1 MKLLIQPRGCVVVLN
16 NMKIGHKIF
25 LGFGLVLLVLC
36 GVAGTGVFSNLNN
49 KAMFGDYRAVA
60 RQTNEAGRIQAN
72 MLEARLAFRKYRA
85 EPTPELQQET
95 VERLKTTKASIDSL
109 LALSTNDAEK
119 ATVSSF
125 HGMVDAYAKGF
136 EDVVALQSE
145 RDEIVSGTFNTIGPE
160 MADKLG
166 AISKTLRES
175 GDLETAAIVQ
185 EARYDVATMRLG
197 TNKYLLKN
205 DAAIHDEAV
214 KAATAAEASL
224 DQAAKTVKSAEER
237 AAIEDLIGKFDAYDA
252 GLSKIDD
259 VITSRNDIINN
270 TMNTNGNTLSDSVET
285 LKLELKKTQD
295 TLGPNIQSTM
305 ETGVI
310 TGITLGGLGVVL
322 ASIIALTIARGITR
336 PIGAITGAMGA
347 LADNKLETE
356 IPGLD
361 HRSEI
366 GLMAKAVDVFKQN
379 AIKIRQLAAQEA
391 ALQEKNADLQ
401 SNIATVVNAA
411 VAGDFSRRITKRY
424 DNPDLDAFAA
434 NVNTLVQSVDTGI
447 AETGRVINALSQ
459 GDLTESMEGHYQ
471 GVFAELQSNMNETMA
486 TLRNLMQEVRQ
497 SSDAIN
503 GGADEIRDASNDL
516 SRRTETQAASLEE
529 TSSALEEI
537 TVAVKTSTERA
548 QESSRMVADAR
559 QFAERSSGVV
569 EDATAAMSR
578 IEQASNEITQIINVI
593 DEIAFQTNLLA
604 LNAGVE
610 AARAGEA
617 GKGFA
622 VVAQEVRELAQRS
635 ATAAKDIKALINKS
649 GEEVK
654 TGVQLVTT
662 TGDAL
667 REIQTRVI
675 GIAGQVTSIATAA
688 QEQSTGLHEIST
700 AVNQMD
706 QMTQQNAAM
715 VEEAAASTNRLAD
728 ETAHLKALIGRFKVH
743 KAGMTTS
750 RRAA

>member
-1 MKLLIQPRGCVVVLN
+1 MLN
-16 NMKIGHKIF
+16 NMKIGQKIY

-36 GVAGTGVFSNLNN
+36 GVAGSGIFANITN
-49 KAMFGDYRAVA
+49 KAMFGEYRAA
-60 RQTNEAGRIQAN
+60 AKQTNAASSIQTD
-72 MLEARLAFRKYRA
+72 MLDARLAFRKYRA
-85 EPTPELQQET
+85 EPTEELHQEAL
-95 VERLKTTKASIDSL
+95 ERLKATKASIDSL
-109 LALSTNDAEK
+109 IALSTSDAEK
-119 ATVSSF
+119 AKISSF
-125 HGMVDAYAKGF
+125 HGMVDTYAKAF
-136 EDVVALQSE
+136 EDVVALQNQ
-145 RDEIVSGTFNTIGPE
+145 RDEIVSGTFEKLGPE
-160 MADKLG
+160 MATELG
-166 AISKTLRES
+166 TIAKTLENS
-175 GDLETAAIVQ
+175 GDLQSAAVI
-185 EARYDVATMRLG
+185 EDAKYAVATMRLS
-197 TNKYLLKN
+197 TNKFLLSNNK
-205 DAAIHDEAV
+205 AAHDTALES
-214 KAATAAEASL
+214 ATAAYGGL
-224 DQAAKTVKSAEER
+224 DQALSKVKSDKDKAGIEEVIDDFSTYNT
-237 AAIEDLIGKFDAYDA
+237 ALQ
-252 GLSKIDD
+252 KIDD
-259 VITSRNDIINN
+259 IINSRNEIINN
-270 TMNTNGNTLSDSVET
+270 TMNTTGNNLSDGVEQ
-285 LKLELKKTQD
+285 LKVELKKAQD
-295 TLGPNIQSTM
+295 TLGPEIQATM

-310 TGITLGGLGVVL
+310 TGMTLGGLGVVL
-322 ASIIALTIARGITR
+322 ASIIAFVIARGITR
-336 PIGAITGAMGA
+336 PIGAITHAMGA
-347 LADNKLETE
+347 LADNRLETE

-379 AIKIRQLAAQEA
+379 ALKIRQLAAQEA

-411 VAGDFSRRITKRY
+411 VAGDFSHRITKRY

-434 NVNTLVQSVDTGI
+434 NVNKLVESVDTGI

-459 GDLTESMEGHYQ
+459 GDLTESMEGQYQ
-471 GVFAELQSNMNETMA
+471 GVFAELQSNVNETMT
-486 TLRNLMQEVRQ
+486 TLRRLMDEVRQ

-516 SRRTETQAASLEE
+516 SKRTETQAASLEE

-569 EDATAAMSR
+569 EDATAAMAR

-649 GEEVK
+649 GEEVQ
-654 TGVQLVTT
+654 TGVRLVTT

-728 ETAHLKALIGRFKVH
+728 ETAHLKQLISRFKVH
-743 KAGMTTS
+743 KAGMAT

>member
-1 MKLLIQPRGCVVVLN
+1 VLN

-36 GVAGTGVFSNLNN
+36 GVAGTGVFSNINN
-49 KAMFGDYRAVA
+49 KAMFAEYRASA

-85 EPTPELQQET
+85 EPSPELLQEAA
-95 VERLKTTKASIDSL
+95 ERLKTTKVSIDSL
-109 LALSTNDAEK
+109 LAIATTDAEK

-125 HGMVDAYAKGF
+125 HGMVDTYAKGI
-136 EDVVALQSE
+136 EDVAALQVQ
-145 RDEIVSGTFNTIGPE
+145 RDEIVNGVLNALGPE

-166 AISKTLRES
+166 AIAQKLEDS
-175 GDLETAAIVQ
+175 GDLATAEVVAD
-185 EARYDVATMRLG
+185 ARYAVATMRLG
-197 TNKYLLKN
+197 SNKYLLKN
-205 DAAIHDEAV
+205 DKAFHDEALE
-214 KAATAAEASL
+214 AANAAEVSL
-224 DQAAKTVKSAEER
+224 DQAAKTVPSAEDR
-237 AAIEDLIGKFDAYDA
+237 AVIEELIGKFDAYDA
-252 GLSKIDD
+252 GLNKIAE
-259 VITSRNDIINN
+259 VITSRNDIING
-270 TMNTNGNTLSDSVET
+270 TMNTTGDTLSKGIEE
-285 LKLELKKTQD
+285 LKLELKKAQD

-310 TGITLGGLGVVL
+310 TGVTLGGLGVVL

-379 AIKIRQLAAQEA
+379 AIKIRDLAAQEA

-401 SNIATVVNAA
+401 SNIATVVDAA
-411 VAGDFSRRITKRY
+411 VAGDFTRRITKRY
-424 DNPDLDAFAA
+424 DNPDLDRFAA
-434 NVNTLVQSVDTGI
+434 NVNTLVESVDTGI
-447 AETGRVINALSQ
+447 AETGRVISALAN

-471 GVFAELQSNMNETMA
+471 GVFADLQSNVNETMA
-486 TLRNLMQEVRQ
+486 TLRTLMQEVRQ

-675 GIAGQVTSIATAA
+675 GIASQVTSIATAA
-688 QEQSTGLHEIST
+688 QEQSTGLHEINT

-728 ETAHLKALIGRFKVH
+728 ETAHLKSLISRFKVTRD
-743 KAGMTTS
+743 GGSM

>member
-1 MKLLIQPRGCVVVLN
+1 MIEALI
-16 NMKIGHKIF
+16 
-25 LGFGLVLLVLC
+25 
-36 GVAGTGVFSNLNN
+36 T
-49 KAMFGDYRAVA
+49 
-60 RQTNEAGRIQAN
+60 
-72 MLEARLAFRKYRA
+72 
-85 EPTPELQQET
+85 
-95 VERLKTTKASIDSL
+95 
-109 LALSTNDAEK
+109 
-119 ATVSSF
+119 
-125 HGMVDAYAKGF
+125 
-136 EDVVALQSE
+136 
-145 RDEIVSGTFNTIGPE
+145 
-160 MADKLG
+160 
-166 AISKTLRES
+166 
-175 GDLETAAIVQ
+175 
-185 EARYDVATMRLG
+185 
-197 TNKYLLKN
+197 
-205 DAAIHDEAV
+205 
-214 KAATAAEASL
+214 
-224 DQAAKTVKSAEER
+224 
-237 AAIEDLIGKFDAYDA
+237 KFDAYDA
-252 GLSKIDD
+252 ALVKVKEI
-259 VITSRNDIINN
+259 VTSRNEVING
-270 TMNTNGNTLSDSVET
+270 TMNTTGNALSEGVEQ
-285 LKLELKKTQD
+285 LKLDLKKEQD
-295 TLGPNIQSTM
+295 SLGPNILSTM
-305 ETGVI
+305 ERGVVI
-310 TGITLGGLGVVL
+310 GSGLGAGGFLL
-322 ASIIALTIARGITR
+322 ASIIAFVIATGITR
-336 PIGAITGAMGA
+336 PIGAITRAMGA
-347 LADNKLETE
+347 LAENKLDTE

-379 AIKIRQLAAQEA
+379 AIRIRQIALQEA

-411 VAGDFSRRITKRY
+411 VAGDFSPRITKRY
-424 DNPDLDAFAA
+424 DNPDLDSFAN

-447 AETGRVINALSQ
+447 AETRRVISALSQ
-459 GDLTESMEGHYQ
+459 GDLTETMDGEYR
-471 GVFAELQSNMNETMA
+471 GVFAELQANVNETMA
-486 TLRNLMQEVRQ
+486 TLRTLMQEVRQ

-675 GIAGQVTSIATAA
+675 GIASQVTSIATAA
-688 QEQSTGLHEIST
+688 QEQSTGLHEINT

-728 ETAHLKALIGRFKVH
+728 ETAHLKSLISRFKVTRD
-743 KAGMTTS
+743 GSTM

>member
-1 MKLLIQPRGCVVVLN
+1 MLN
-16 NMKIGHKIF
+16 NMKIGSKIF

-36 GVAGTGVFSNLNN
+36 GVAGSGIFANISN
-49 KAMFGDYRAVA
+49 KAMFGDYRAA
-60 RQTNEAGRIQAN
+60 AKLTNEAGRIQAN

-85 EPTPELQQET
+85 EPSVELHQEA
-95 VERLKTTKASIDSL
+95 VERLKTTKSSVDALI
-109 LALSTNDAEK
+109 ALSTNDAQK
-119 ATVSSF
+119 ATISSF
-125 HGMVDAYAKGF
+125 GGMVDAYAKGL
-136 EDVVALQSE
+136 EDVVVLQTQ
-145 RDEIVSGTFNTIGPE
+145 RDEIVGSTLDVLGPE

-166 AISKTLRES
+166 AIAKKLKDG
-175 GDLETAAIVQ
+175 GDVGTAAIV
-185 EARYDVATMRLG
+185 EDARYAVATMRLG

-205 DAAIHDEAV
+205 DEALHGNALESA
-214 KAATAAEASL
+214 KAAEAGL
-224 DQAAKTVKSAEER
+224 DQAAKIVQSADDR
-237 AAIEDLIGKFDAYDA
+237 ATIEALITKFDNYNGA
-252 GLSKIDD
+252 LIKISE
-259 VITSRNDIINN
+259 VITARNEIING
-270 TMNTNGNTLSDSVET
+270 TMNTTGNSLSEAVEK
-285 LKLELKKTQD
+285 LKLDLKKEQD
-295 TLGPNIQSTM
+295 TLGPNIQATM
-305 ETGVI
+305 ETGVV
-310 TGITLGGLGVVL
+310 TGAVLGGLGVVL
-322 ASIIALTIARGITR
+322 ASIIAFVIARGITL

-347 LADNKLETE
+347 LAESKLETE

-361 HRSEI
+361 HKSEI
-366 GLMAKAVDVFKQN
+366 GQMAKAVDIFKQN
-379 AIKIRQLAAQEA
+379 AIKIRDLAAQEA

-401 SNIATVVNAA
+401 SNIATVVDAA
-411 VAGDFSRRITKRY
+411 VAGDFSRRITKQY
-424 DNPDLDAFAA
+424 DNPDLDRFAA

-459 GDLTESMEGHYQ
+459 GDLTESMEGQYQ
-471 GVFAELQSNMNETMA
+471 GVFAQLQSNVNETMT
-486 TLRNLMQEVRQ
+486 TLRRLMDEVRQ

-516 SRRTETQAASLEE
+516 SKRTETQAASLEE

-578 IEQASNEITQIINVI
+578 IEQASKEITQIINVI

-635 ATAAKDIKALINKS
+635 ATAAKDIKTLINKS

-675 GIAGQVTSIATAA
+675 GIAGQVQSIATAA

-728 ETAHLKALIGRFKVH
+728 ETAHLKQLISRFKVH
-743 KAGMTTS
+743 KAGMAT

>member
-1 MKLLIQPRGCVVVLN
+1 MLN
-16 NMKIGHKIF
+16 NVKIGHKIF
-25 LGFGLVLLVLC
+25 GGFGVVLSVLC
-36 GVAGTGVFSNLNN
+36 VVAGSGIYANMTN
-49 KAMFGDYRAVA
+49 KAMFGDYRGAA
-60 RQTNEAGRIQAN
+60 KLTNGASTVQSA
-72 MLEARLAFRKYRA
+72 MLEARLSFRKYRA
-85 EPTPELQQET
+85 APSAELAKE
-95 VERLKTTKASIDSL
+95 VSSDLDTTKASVDALS
-109 LALSTNDAEK
+109 ALSTDPAMK
-119 ATVSSF
+119 TSVAALLPL
-125 HGMVDAYAKGF
+125 VDTYRTAFGQ
-136 EDVVALQSE
+136 VVDLQAQ
-145 RDEIVSGTFNTIGPE
+145 RDSLVDDTLNVIGPE

-166 AISKTLRES
+166 EVGAALEKS
-175 GDLETAAIVQ
+175 GDLATADIVAD
-185 EARYDVATMRLG
+185 ARYAVATMRLG

-205 DAAIHDEAV
+205 DPAIHDEAL
-214 KAATAAEASL
+214 KTSKAAEAAL
-224 DQAAKTVKSAEER
+224 DHAASSVKSDADR
-237 AAIEDLIGKFDAYDA
+237 NAINALIAKFDTYYGALD
-252 GLSKIDD
+252 KIDD
-259 VITSRNDIINN
+259 VIASRNDLIDN
-270 TMNTNGNTLSDSVET
+270 TMNPTGESLST
-285 LKLELKKTQD
+285 ALEQMKAEFKKTQD
-295 TLGPNIQSTM
+295 TLGPEIQATM
-305 ETGVI
+305 ENGVT
-310 TGITLGGLGVVL
+310 TGIVLGALGLIL
-322 ASIIALTIARGITR
+322 ASTIAFVIARGITG
-336 PIGAITGAMGA
+336 PIGAITNAMGA
-347 LADNKLETE
+347 LADNKLDTE

-366 GLMAKAVDVFKQN
+366 GLMAKAVDIFKQN

-424 DNPDLDAFAA
+424 DNPDLDAFAT
-434 NVNTLVQSVDTGI
+434 NVNTLVESVDTGI

-459 GDLTESMEGHYQ
+459 GDLTESMEGQYQ
-471 GVFAELQSNMNETMA
+471 GVFAELQSNVNETMA
-486 TLRNLMQEVRQ
+486 TLRRLMEEVRQ

-516 SRRTETQAASLEE
+516 SKRTETQAASLEE

-569 EDATAAMSR
+569 EDATAAMAR

-649 GEEVK
+649 GEEVQ
-654 TGVQLVTT
+654 TGVRLVTT

-728 ETAHLKALIGRFKVH
+728 ETAHLKALISRFKVH
-743 KAGMTTS
+743 KAGMAAS

>member
-1 MKLLIQPRGCVVVLN
+1 MLN

-36 GVAGTGVFSNLNN
+36 GVAGTGVFFNVDN
-49 KAMFGDYRAVA
+49 KAMFAEYRAAA

-72 MLEARLAFRKYRA
+72 MLEARLAFRKFRA
-85 EPTPELQQET
+85 EPSPEFQQAA

-109 LALSTNDAEK
+109 LAIATTDAEK

-125 HGMVDAYAKGF
+125 HGMVDTYAKGF
-136 EDVVALQSE
+136 EEVVALQAQ
-145 RDEIVSGTFNTIGPE
+145 RDEIVNDVLNAVGPE

-166 AISKTLRES
+166 AIAKTLEDS
-175 GDLETAAIVQ
+175 GDLATAAIVKD
-185 EARYDVATMRLG
+185 ARYAVATMRLG
-197 TNKYLLKN
+197 SNKYLLKN
-205 DAAIHDEAV
+205 DKAFHDEAL
-214 KAATAAEASL
+214 AAANAAEVSL
-224 DQAAKTVKSAEER
+224 DQAAKTVTSAEDR
-237 AAIEDLIGKFDAYDA
+237 TVIEELIGKFDAYNA
-252 GLSKIDD
+252 GLKKVED
-259 VITSRNDIINN
+259 VITSRNDIING
-270 TMNTNGNTLSDSVET
+270 TMNTTGNALSEGVEQ

-295 TLGPNIQSTM
+295 TLGPHIQSTM

-310 TGITLGGLGVVL
+310 IGVTLGGLGVVL
-322 ASIIALTIARGITR
+322 ASAIALTIARGITR

-379 AIKIRQLAAQEA
+379 AIKIRDLAAQEA

-401 SNIATVVNAA
+401 SNIATVVDAA
-411 VAGDFSRRITKRY
+411 VAGDFSPRITKRY
-424 DNPDLDAFAA
+424 DNPDLDRFAA
-434 NVNTLVQSVDTGI
+434 NVNTLVESVDTGI
-447 AETGRVINALSQ
+447 AETGRVISALAN

-471 GVFAELQSNMNETMA
+471 GVFADLQSNVNETMA
-486 TLRNLMQEVRQ
+486 TLRRLMEEVRQ

-675 GIAGQVTSIATAA
+675 GIASQVTSIATAA
-688 QEQSTGLHEIST
+688 QEQSTGLHEINT

-728 ETAHLKALIGRFKVH
+728 ETAHLKSLISRFKVH
-743 KAGMTTS
+743 KAGMMT

>member
-1 MKLLIQPRGCVVVLN
+1 
-16 NMKIGHKIF
+16 MKIGQKIF

-36 GVAGTGVFSNLNN
+36 GVAGIGVFANITN
-49 KAMFGDYRAVA
+49 KAMFGEYRLAA
-60 RQTNEAGRIQAN
+60 KQTNEAGRIQAN

-85 EPTPELQQET
+85 EPTDELRQEA
-95 VERLKTTKASIDSL
+95 VERLKTTYAAIDSL
-109 LALSTNDAEK
+109 LAVTTDPAEK
-119 ATVSSF
+119 TTIDGFHTMVATYSK
-125 HGMVDAYAKGF
+125 AF
-136 EDVVALQSE
+136 EDVVALQMQ
-145 RDEIVSGTFNTIGPE
+145 RDEMVTGTFEALGPAMTDE
-160 MADKLG
+160 LG
-166 AISKTLRES
+166 NVAKALEDA
-175 GDLETAAIVQ
+175 GDLASAGVIDD
-185 EARYDVATMRLG
+185 AKYAVATMRLA
-197 TNKYLLKN
+197 TNKFLLNN
-205 DAAIHDEAV
+205 DKASHDKALEAATSAYGGLDRALTSVKTDKDKAAIDGLVANFGTYN
-214 KAATAAEASL
+214 TAL
-224 DQAAKTVKSAEER
+224 Q
-237 AAIEDLIGKFDAYDA
+237 
-252 GLSKIDD
+252 KIDD
-259 VITSRNDIINN
+259 IITARNEIING
-270 TMNTNGNTLSDSVET
+270 TMNTTGNSLSENVEQ
-285 LKLELKKTQD
+285 LKLELKKEQD
-295 TLGPNIQSTM
+295 TLGPSIEATM
-305 ETGVI
+305 KTGVI

-322 ASIIALTIARGITR
+322 ASIIAFVIARGITV
-336 PIGAITGAMGA
+336 PVGAITQAMGA

-361 HRSEI
+361 HKSEI

-379 AIKIRQLAAQEA
+379 ALRIRQLAAQEA

-424 DNPDLDAFAA
+424 DNPDLDSFAT

-459 GDLTESMEGHYQ
+459 GDLTESMEGQYQ
-471 GVFAELQSNMNETMA
+471 GVFATLQSNVNETMT
-486 TLRNLMQEVRQ
+486 TLRKLMEEVRQ

-516 SRRTETQAASLEE
+516 SKRTETQAASLEE

-635 ATAAKDIKALINKS
+635 ATAAKDIKTLINKS

-667 REIQTRVI
+667 REIQTRVV
-675 GIAGQVTSIATAA
+675 GIAGQVSSIATAA

-728 ETAHLKALIGRFKVH
+728 ETAHLKALISRFKVH
-743 KAGMTTS
+743 KAGMAT

>member
-1 MKLLIQPRGCVVVLN
+1 MLN
-16 NMKIGHKIF
+16 NMKIGSKIF

-36 GVAGTGVFSNLNN
+36 GVAGSGVFANINN
-49 KAMFGDYRAVA
+49 KAMFGDYRSAA
-60 RQTNEAGRIQAN
+60 KQTNEAGRIQAN
-72 MLEARLAFRKYRA
+72 MLEARLAFRKFRM
-85 EPTPELQQET
+85 EPTEDLRQQT
-95 VERLKTTKASIDSL
+95 VERLKTTNASIDAL
-109 LALSTNDAEK
+109 LAMATDDARK
-119 ATVSSF
+119 ATINSF
-125 HGMVDAYAKGF
+125 HGMVDTYSKAF
-136 EDVVALQSE
+136 DQVVELQKQ
-145 RDEIVSGTFNTIGPE
+145 RDEIVANTLDVLGPD

-166 AISKTLRES
+166 AISMTLEEG
-175 GDLETAAIVQ
+175 GDVATAAIV
-185 EARYDVATMRLG
+185 EDAKYAVATMRLG

-205 DAAIHDEAV
+205 DKAIHDKALEAA
-214 KAATAAEASL
+214 KAAETSL
-224 DQAAKTVKSAEER
+224 DQAAKTVKSAEDR
-237 AAIEDLIGKFDAYDA
+237 ATIEALIAKFDDYNGALNK
-252 GLSKIDD
+252 LSE
-259 VITSRNDIINN
+259 VITARNEIING
-270 TMNTNGNTLSDSVET
+270 TMNTTGGALSETVEQ
-285 LKLELKKTQD
+285 LKLDLKKDQD
-295 TLGPNIQSTM
+295 TLGPSIQSTM

-310 TGITLGGLGVVL
+310 TGITLGGLGVAL
-322 ASIIALTIARGITR
+322 ASIIAFVIARGITR
-336 PIGAITGAMGA
+336 PIGAITHAMGA

-361 HRSEI
+361 DKSEI

-379 AIKIRQLAAQEA
+379 AVRIRQLAAQEA

-471 GVFAELQSNMNETMA
+471 GVFAELQSNVNETMT
-486 TLRNLMQEVRQ
+486 TLRRLMEEVRQ

-516 SRRTETQAASLEE
+516 SKRTETQAASLEE

-635 ATAAKDIKALINKS
+635 ATAAKDIKTLINKS

-667 REIQTRVI
+667 REIQTRVV
-675 GIAGQVTSIATAA
+675 GIAGQVQSIATAA

-728 ETAHLKALIGRFKVH
+728 ETGHLKQLISRFKVH
-743 KAGMTTS
+743 KAGMPTT